1 MPFLVTPF
9 VRKLQTK
16 LDKEASNFISMAASI
31 EETAEVWSAAT
42 GLGAA
47 GIIPA
52 NGMIAP
58 AQMAMKSVILT
69 TTPGGVPHETLKD
82 AFVTFQRTMCPGFL
96 VPLAVGI
103 PASSPPAIES
113 CDPIGM
119 PGPTVSPWL
128 MCVGNLVQTWFL
140 SHMLTYTAVPP
151 IPGVWL

>member
-16 LDKEASNFISMAASI
+16 LDKDASNFISPANTI

-69 TTPGGVPHETLKD
+69 TTPTGPPHKALKD
-82 AFVTFQRTMCPGFL
+82 GFVAFQTTMCPGFL
-96 VPLAVGI
+96 VPPAIGI

-119 PGPTVSPWL
+119 PGQTPSPWL
-128 MCVGNLVQTWFL
+128 MCVGNLVRTWFL
-140 SHMLTYTAVPP
+140 SHMLTYTAGPS
-151 IPGVWL
+151 PGVWL